1 MTAPM
6 TGSPN
11 GRPNGAAGGPQPEER
26 HSTVARNYA
35 EALLALARKAGDVPG
50 WGRMM
55 QEVADA
61 VANDAQLRGF
71 LETPRISAEHKT
83 AALGRAFQDRYP
95 RLFVRFLQIL
105 VSKGRQR
112 SLGAVASEYAA
123 LVDAAAGR
131 VHAQVTLAQ
140 PVSDAERDAL
150 AQQLSQRLG
159 RQVVPHVTVNPAI
172 LGGVIVR
179 VGDSVMDGSV
189 RRKLG
194 MLRGQLTQ
202 LAAR

>member
-1 MTAPM
+1 MA
-6 TGSPN
+6 GQV
-11 GRPNGAAGGPQPEER
+11 NGAAGGPQQEEH

-35 EALLALARKAGDVPG
+35 EALLSLARKAGDVHG

-61 VANDAQLRGF
+61 VAADPQLRGF
-71 LETPRISAEHKT
+71 LETPRLSAEHKN
-83 AALGRAFQDRYP
+83 AALGRAFQDRFP
-95 RLFVRFLQIL
+95 RMFVRFLQIL

-112 SLGAVASEYAA
+112 SLGAVAAEYAA
-123 LVDAAAGR
+123 LVDAAEGR

-140 PVSDAERDAL
+140 PPSEADREAL
-150 AQQLSQRLG
+150 ARQLSQRLG
-159 RQVVPHVTVNPAI
+159 KQVVPHVTVNPAI

-194 MLRGQLTQ
+194 MLRGQLAQ
-202 LAAR
+202 LAAC